1 MRSISKL
8 RFVILL
14 FVCVVVMTV
23 FGCRSTSGDGNAAN
37 GLFVVNAPASGKVGR
52 VLVSEG
58 SEIAANA
65 GIVEIVVASNAPAS
79 TGENPLE
86 GARRD
91 SQATQTE
98 IKAAEAERERASV
111 EVERVEPM
119 VASNGAPSAQLDA
132 ARAQYQAAQDKLDA
146 ARKRG
151 QTSQAN
157 LAIRQGSAFPATKT
171 VKENVIVVR
180 APVAGNVRVISA
192 SVGQTIKAGQPIAT
206 IAAK

>member
-1 MRSISKL
+1 MSKQRPL
-8 RFVILL
+8 ILL
-14 FVCVVVMTV
+14 FACVGALTFV
-23 FGCRSTSGDGNAAN
+23 GCRSSSGDGNAAN

-79 TGENPLE
+79 TGDNPLE
-86 GARRD
+86 GARQD
-91 SQATQTE
+91 SQTVQTE
-98 IKAAEAERERASV
+98 IKAAEAELERASV
-111 EVERVEPM
+111 EVERVAPM

-132 ARAQYQAAQDKLDA
+132 ARAQYQTAQDKLDA

-151 QTSQAN
+151 QSSQAN
-157 LAIRQGSAFPATKT
+157 LAIRQGGAFPATET
-171 VKENVIVVR
+171 AKENVVAVR

-192 SVGQTIKAGQPIAT
+192 SVGQIVKAGQPIAT